1 LNRPTA
7 GKEAA
12 MAAKILIKRQVPE
25 GKEAALG
32 VLLRELRVLTM
43 NREGYISGETLKR
56 YDRPGESL
64 VISTWASVDQ
74 WRTWVLSKER
84 IEIQEKIDQL
94 LGMKTEYEIY
104 TY

>member
-1 LNRPTA
+1 MAR
-7 GKEAA
+7 KEAM
-12 MAAKILIKRQVPE
+12 MAAKILIKRTVPE
-25 GKEAALG
+25 DKEAALS

-56 YDRPGESL
+56 FDKPGESL

-74 WRTWVLSKER
+74 WREWVLSKKR
-84 IEIQEKIDQL
+84 IEIQEKIDHL
-94 LGMKTEYEIY
+94 LGTETEYEIY

>member
-1 LNRPTA
+1 
-7 GKEAA
+7 
-12 MAAKILIKRQVPE
+12 
-25 GKEAALG
+25 
-32 VLLRELRVLTM
+32 M